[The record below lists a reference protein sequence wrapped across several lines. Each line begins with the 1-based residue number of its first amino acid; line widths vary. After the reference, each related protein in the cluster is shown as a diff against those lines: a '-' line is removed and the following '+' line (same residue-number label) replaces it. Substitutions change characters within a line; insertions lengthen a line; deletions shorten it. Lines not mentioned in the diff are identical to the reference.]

1 MCKGTSS
8 SPDKV
13 ELKDTFFF
21 CTKNVISMHETGV
34 SKSSQKMHIYEKTML
49 DFWVQIFAQS
59 YLIAFFMNF

>member
-1 MCKGTSS
+1 
-8 SPDKV
+8 
-13 ELKDTFFF
+13 
-21 CTKNVISMHETGV
+21 MHETGV